1 MIQVLMFF
9 NFRRTLETI
18 QFFFDNYY
26 FIAIK
31 GCLHWFN
38 ILKLFK
44 KVPDAN
50 DIINELLMILITI
63 RAHLHGF
70 EIWL

>member
-9 NFRRTLETI
+9 NFKRTLETI

-50 DIINELLMILITI
+50 DIINEL
-63 RAHLHGF
+63 
-70 EIWL
+70 